1 MGVSRKSPPN
11 VLVEWPR
18 IWGEGGFKGCCPPAE
33 TSEYNFSQLFESC
46 VFELGLAVHEQKQLP
61 GEVHTAGKVHRG
73 STVR

>member
-1 MGVSRKSPPN
+1 MGVSRKSPPS

-18 IWGEGGFKGCCPPAE
+18 IWGGGALKAAVHPLKCQ
-33 TSEYNFSQLFESC
+33 SNFSQLFESC

-61 GEVHTAGKVHRG
+61 DEVHTAGKVHRG